1 MTSYIQHKLLYYE
14 TFYIQTAAI
23 RRQEGREAGT
33 VTSYIQHKLLYYET
47 VYIQTA
53 AIRRQE
59 GGGDCD
65 KLHPAQTFIL

>member
-1 MTSYIQHKLLYYE
+1 MRHSTSRQQLSEDWREAGTVTSYIQHKLLYYE

-23 RRQEGREAGT
+23 RR
-33 VTSYIQHKLLYYET
+33 L
-47 VYIQTA
+47 
-53 AIRRQE
+53 E

>member
-23 RRQEGREAGT
+23 RR
-33 VTSYIQHKLLYYET
+33 L
-47 VYIQTA
+47 
-53 AIRRQE
+53 E